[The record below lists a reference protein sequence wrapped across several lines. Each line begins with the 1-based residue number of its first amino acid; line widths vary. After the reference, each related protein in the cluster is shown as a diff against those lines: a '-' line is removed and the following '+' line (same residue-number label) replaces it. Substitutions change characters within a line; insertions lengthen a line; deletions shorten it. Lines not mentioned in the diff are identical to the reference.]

1 MDQWDLAPGD
11 ELTRAERRRR
21 FGGAEYGGIEPSR
34 ASQAVFVYTDP
45 DVGAA
50 HGYDYDGWV
59 DNETIFQYT
68 GQGRRGD
75 QTLTDRNKTLLEH
88 QQRGLVV
95 RLFAANG
102 TVAGPSNTKRQT
114 YLGEFTIDSKT
125 AYSRAEA
132 IDDNDDVRTVLVF
145 RLLPDG
151 KVLRRRQDRCTG
163 NALSASA
170 TIEHIDDHGTE
181 VGDIKVEAQRSTS
194 FERRPLESATGERR
208 EAELVNQYKEF
219 RRDQGHAVRNRSIRL
234 PGQSHPLRTD
244 LYDETTNDLCEAKS
258 SASRRDIRYALGQIL
273 DYGRHVPHDTLS
285 VLVPV
290 EPTPDLVRLLHAS
303 DVACVFKGRDSFI
316 RLDPD

>member
-1 MDQWDLAPGD
+1 MASGFEGLVWLAGSAGYAID
-11 ELTRAERRRR
+11 ELVAEM
-21 FGGAEYGGIEPSR
+21 AEYLVAGAPQGEEWLGPLIEHPPGSE
-34 ASQAVFVYTDP
+34 VFVHSVVLGCD
-45 DVGAA
+45 
-50 HGYDYDGWV
+50 
-59 DNETIFQYT
+59 
-68 GQGRRGD
+68 RD
-75 QTLTDRNKTLLEH
+75 QARELE
-88 QQRGLVV
+88 R
-95 RLFAANG
+95 
-102 TVAGPSNTKRQT
+102 AG
-114 YLGEFTIDSKT
+114 
-125 AYSRAEA
+125 
-132 IDDNDDVRTVLVF
+132 
-145 RLLPDG
+145 G